1 MSSAAKKGLIV
12 LRTRS
17 AEQQIENATLARE
30 GAAGIAQDNQ
40 RQADD
45 QARRSRSQSA
55 PPSLGRRSR
64 RSRRSRKSR
73 KSRSRSRGRG
83 RGRR

>member
-45 QARRSRSQSA
+45 QARRNRSQSA
-55 PPSLGRRSR
+55 PPSLR

-73 KSRSRSRGRG
+73 KSRRSRSRSRGRG
-83 RGRR
+83 RR

>member
-1 MSSAAKKGLIV
+1 MNPTEQRSLIV

-17 AEQQIENATLARE
+17 AEQQIENATLARQ
-30 GAAGIAQDNQ
+30 GAAGIAQDEA

-45 QARRSRSQSA
+45 QARRNRSQSA

-73 KSRSRSRGRG
+73 RSRSRT

>member
-1 MSSAAKKGLIV
+1 MSSAAEKGLTV

-17 AEQQIENATLARE
+17 AEQKVANATSARQ
-30 GAAGIAQDNQ
+30 GAAGIAQDEA
-40 RQADD
+40 RQADYE
-45 QARRSRSQSA
+45 ARRNRSQSA

>member
-1 MSSAAKKGLIV
+1 MSSAAEKGLTV

-55 PPSLGRRSR
+55 PPSLR

-73 KSRSRSRGRG
+73 KSRRSRSRSRGRG

>member
-1 MSSAAKKGLIV
+1 MNPTEQRSLTV

-17 AEQQIENATLARE
+17 AEQKVANATSARQ
-30 GAAGIAQDNQ
+30 GAAGIAQDEA
-40 RQADD
+40 RQADYE
-45 QARRSRSQSA
+45 ARRNRSQSA

-73 KSRSRSRGRG
+73 RSRSRT